1 MSNIGERTA
10 PSPALD
16 GSLSRSFRN
25 THGDITHSFVDAVEI
40 AVQTANPEHLRELV
54 EDLHESDMGD
64 LIEALSHDARP
75 RFIEL
80 LGRNFD
86 YTALTEVDD
95 AIREDILDELSNE
108 AIAEGVRDLDSD
120 DAVYIVEDMDE
131 ADKAE
136 VLENLPATERIA
148 LQRSLDYPEDS
159 AGRRMQTEVIAVA
172 PFWSVGQTIDFMR
185 ESEDLPETFYEVFV
199 VDPAHRFLG
208 TVFLD
213 KLMRTKRPVKM
224 SDIAAEDRHVV
235 RADQD
240 QEDVARL
247 FKRYN
252 LISAPVID
260 DGGRLVGVITID
272 DVVDV
277 MEEEADEDLKA
288 LGGVKGDEE
297 LSDSVMAIVR
307 SRFPWLFANL
317 LTAMVAA
324 SVITMFETSIQKMV
338 ALAVLMP
345 VVASMGG
352 NAGTQTMTVTVRA
365 LATKELRRSNAW
377 RIIRREVTVGLI
389 NGLTFAVLLGLVA
402 MMWFGVRD
410 LGVVV
415 GLALVCVLTM
425 AAIGGILIP
434 LALDRMGI
442 DPAVSSGP
450 FVTTIT
456 DVVGFLSF
464 LGIATIWFRLA

>member
-345 VVASMGG
+345 VIASMGG